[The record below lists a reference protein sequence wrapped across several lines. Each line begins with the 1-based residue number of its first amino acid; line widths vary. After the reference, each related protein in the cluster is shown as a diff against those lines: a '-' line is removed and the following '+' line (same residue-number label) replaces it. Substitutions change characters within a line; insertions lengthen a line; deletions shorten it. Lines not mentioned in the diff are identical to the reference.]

1 MTPIQIAN
9 LYATIANGGTVFRP
23 YLVKHATDHVGTL
36 QIEHQ
41 PEIIRKAD
49 IISKKSFH
57 MMAKALESVVAD
69 PQGTGRR
76 AAIPG
81 ISSPA
86 KRLLCR
92 SSALK
97 KNRNRKSVV
106 SMKWQEHAMF
116 AAFSPTVNAEVVV
129 AVISENDTVGGGGVS
144 GAPIARKILKAYWD
158 LKKTCRGECTKACS
172 RTSSQSVSKHST
184 SLRTELRSH
193 VYN

>member
-1 MTPIQIAN
+1 
-9 LYATIANGGTVFRP
+9 
-23 YLVKHATDHVGTL
+23 
-36 QIEHQ
+36 
-41 PEIIRKAD
+41 
-49 IISKKSFH
+49 
-57 MMAKALESVVAD
+57 MAKALESVVAD

-81 ISSPA
+81 ISIAGKTASVQVV
-86 KRLLCR
+86 
-92 SSALK
+92 SLK

-158 LKKTCRGECTKACS
+158 LKKQRRGEARKLAREPQAKAS
-172 RTSSQSVSKHST
+172 ANTQP
-184 SLRTELRSH
+184 L
-193 VYN
+193 